1 MPVGELV
8 RIHAKQNLR
17 GPGPKYRAD
26 RAEWLRDI
34 AYVVARTRAAYHHR
48 AHQPTLAILI
58 MLE

>member
-8 RIHAKQNLR
+8 RMHAEQDLRSPRPKQ
-17 GPGPKYRAD
+17 RAD
-26 RAEWLRDI
+26 RAEWLRDV

-48 AHQPTLAILI
+48 ADHVTFAIFI